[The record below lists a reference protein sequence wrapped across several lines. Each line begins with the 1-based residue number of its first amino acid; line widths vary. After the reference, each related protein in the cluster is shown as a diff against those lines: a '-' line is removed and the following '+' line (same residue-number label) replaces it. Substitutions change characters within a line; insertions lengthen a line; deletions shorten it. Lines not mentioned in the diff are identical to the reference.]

1 MIIQSL
7 VRENRN
13 HKRPAHGDQ
22 SQGCK
27 SKTLP
32 MNTAAGNIENE
43 AKSER

>member
-7 VRENRN
+7 VRETVTIEAR
-13 HKRPAHGDQ
+13 HGDQ
-22 SQGCK
+22 SKGCK
-27 SKTLP
+27 GKTLP